1 MVNVTFGTA
10 GPASQLDQIYRNQ
23 GGTLTPW
30 FGDSTRIGD
39 DAQWGMGMGMGMD
52 VADVDHNGTWDIY
65 ISDLLR
71 NTPLEEPPWAT
82 CCIWAPR
89 VVVTPGAPNPRD
101 PRGVAAWL
109 DTRRTPK

>member
-10 GPASQLDQIYRNQ
+10 DPASQLDQIYRNQ

-39 DAQWGMGMGMGMD
+39 DAQWGMGMD
-52 VADVDHNGTWDIY
+52 VANVDHNSTWDIY

-89 VVVTPGAPNPRD
+89 VVVTPVTPWRRL
-101 PRGVAAWL
+101 RGL
-109 DTRRTPK
+109 TRGGRQSKIRVLRG